1 MNWCKE
7 YLAPRVV
14 FFFWEEEE
22 LNEIMQIF
30 ILGAQSVGASIP
42 VSRLDD
48 CRA

>member
-14 FFFWEEEE
+14 FFCGEEE